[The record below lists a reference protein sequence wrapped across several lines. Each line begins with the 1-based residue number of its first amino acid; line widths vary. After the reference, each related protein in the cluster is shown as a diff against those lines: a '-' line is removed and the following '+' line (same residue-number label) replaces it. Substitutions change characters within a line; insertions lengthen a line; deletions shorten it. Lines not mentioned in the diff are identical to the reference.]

1 MPLYLGSS
9 EIPKT
14 SASTTLAVDV
24 AGTLSIQTQ
33 PTKLIYKKGET
44 FDPTGMVVRL
54 TTDYYVLN
62 VLDYTYSP
70 TTLTADTTSIT
81 ISYPFQNSTLT
92 TSLPITVKSYD
103 DVLENNT
110 WADIAQAA
118 AEGEASTLW
127 NLGDTKTFAIGSTTY
142 TAMIVGFDFHALRNT
157 DTEYDTT
164 YNNSSKKAA
173 ITFIVKELQAAK
185 RIHSTS
191 SSATNYNNT
200 EMAKTTLPALY
211 NTLPTELQN
220 AMRLPTYYCS
230 KGSSSTSSSTQVSTT
245 TCKIFLP
252 SVYEIIGATYGGAND
267 KTQLP
272 YFANG
277 GSKIFKL
284 NGNANVY
291 YTRNNDNDNNN
302 TYYRYISAKGAV
314 SSSTYN
320 SATTARA
327 YTFLFCI

>member
-70 TTLTADTTSIT
+70 TTLTVDTTSIT

-92 TSLPITVKSYD
+92 TSLPVTVKSYD

-211 NTLPTELQN
+211 NTLPAELQN
-220 AMRLPTYYCS
+220 VMRLPTYYCS
-230 KGSSSTSSSTQVSTT
+230 KGSNTSSSTQVSTT
-245 TCKIFLP
+245 TCEIFLP
-252 SVYEIIGATYGGAND
+252 SIWEITGSTYGGTND

-277 GSKIFKL
+277 GSKILKY
-284 NGNANVY
+284 NGSAKNY
-291 YTRNNDNDNNN
+291 WSRNNDNDTSN
-302 TYYRYISAKGAV
+302 TYYRYITNSGTAGSGNWTSAIQAV
-314 SSSTYN
+314 N
-320 SATTARA
+320 

>member
-9 EIPKT
+9 KISKT

-62 VLDYTYSP
+62 VLGYTYSP

-103 DVLENNT
+103 DVLENND
-110 WADIAQAA
+110 WATIAQAA
-118 AEGEASTLW
+118 AEGEVSTLW
-127 NLGDTKTFAIGSTTY
+127 NLGDTKTFTIGSTTY

-157 DTEYDTT
+157 DTEYNTT

-173 ITFIVKELQAAK
+173 ITFIVKELQATK
-185 RIHSTS
+185 RMHSNS
-191 SSATNYNNT
+191 SSATNYNDT
-200 EMAKTTLPALY
+200 EMATTTLPALY
-211 NTLPTELQN
+211 NTLPAELQN
-220 AMRLPTYYCS
+220 VMRLPTYYCTYGTS
-230 KGSSSTSSSTQVSTT
+230 TGSSTRISTT

-252 SVYEIIGATYGGAND
+252 SIWEIAGSTLGGTND

-272 YFANG
+272 YFANS
-277 GSKIFKL
+277 GSKIFKH
-284 NGNANVY
+284 NGNTTTY
-291 YTRNNDNDNNN
+291 WTRNNDNDSSN
-302 TYYRYISAKGAV
+302 TYYYYVGTNGAV
-314 SSSTYN
+314 GKSQYE
-320 SATTARA
+320 SATTAVC

>member
-24 AGTLSIQTQ
+24 AGTLSIHTQ

-70 TTLTADTTSIT
+70 TTLTVDTTAIT

-92 TSLPITVKSYD
+92 ASLPVTVKSYD

-211 NTLPTELQN
+211 NTLPAELQN
-220 AMRLPTYYCS
+220 VMRLPTYYCS
-230 KGSSSTSSSTQVSTT
+230 KGSNTSSSTQVSTT

-252 SVYEIIGATYGGAND
+252 SVYEIIGATYGGTND

-291 YTRNNDNDNNN
+291 YTRNNDNDSNN
-302 TYYRYISAKGAV
+302 TYYRYISAQGAV

>member
-70 TTLTADTTSIT
+70 TTLTVDTTSIT

-92 TSLPITVKSYD
+92 TSLPVTVKSYD

-211 NTLPTELQN
+211 NTLPAELQN
-220 AMRLPTYYCS
+220 VMRLPTYYCS
-230 KGSSSTSSSTQVSTT
+230 KGSNTSSSTQVSTT
-245 TCKIFLP
+245 TCEIFLP
-252 SVYEIIGATYGGAND
+252 SIWEITGSTYGGTND

-277 GSKIFKL
+277 GSKILKY
-284 NGNANVY
+284 NGSAKNY
-291 YTRNNDNDNNN
+291 WSRNNDNDTSN
-302 TYYRYISAKGAV
+302 TYYRYITNSGTAG
-314 SSSTYN
+314 SGNWT
-320 SATTARA
+320 SATQAVN

>member
-9 EIPKT
+9 QIPKT

-70 TTLTADTTSIT
+70 TTLTVDTTAIT

-103 DVLENNT
+103 DILENNT

-142 TAMIVGFDFHALRNT
+142 TAMIVGFDFHSLRNT

-211 NTLPTELQN
+211 NTLPTDLQN
-220 AMRLPTYYCS
+220 VMRLPTYYCS
-230 KGSSSTSSSTQVSTT
+230 KGSNTSSSTQVSTT

-252 SVYEIIGATYGGAND
+252 SIWEITGSTYGGTND

-277 GSKIFKL
+277 GSKILKY
-284 NGNANVY
+284 NGSAKNY
-291 YTRNNDNDNNN
+291 WSRNNDNDTSN
-302 TYYRYISAKGAV
+302 TYYRYITNSGTAG
-314 SSSTYN
+314 SGNWT
-320 SATTARA
+320 SATQAVN

>member
-9 EIPKT
+9 QIPKT

-44 FDPTGMVVRL
+44 FDPTGMVVKL

-62 VLDYTYSP
+62 VLGYTCSP
-70 TTLTADTTSIT
+70 TTLTADTTTIT

-103 DVLENNT
+103 DVLENND
-110 WADIAQAA
+110 WAAIAQAA

-127 NLGDTKTFAIGSTTY
+127 NLGDTKTFTIGSTTY

-157 DTEYDTT
+157 DTEYSTT

-173 ITFIVKELQAAK
+173 ITFIVKELQATK
-185 RIHSTS
+185 RIHSS
-191 SSATNYNNT
+191 QSAVNYNNT

-220 AMRLPTYYCS
+220 VMRLPTYYCTH
-230 KGSSSTSSSTQVSTT
+230 GTSTSSGTRVSTT

-252 SVYEIIGATYGGAND
+252 SIWEITGGSYGGTND

-277 GSKIFKL
+277 GSKILKY
-284 NGNANVY
+284 NNNAAKY
-291 YTRNNDNDNNN
+291 WSRNNDNDSSN
-302 TYYRYISAKGAV
+302 TYYYYI
-314 SSSTYN
+314 
-320 SATTARA
+320 TTAGA
-327 YTFLFCI
+327 AGSGNWAGATIGTNYTFLFCI

>member
-1 MPLYLGSS
+1 M
-9 EIPKT
+9 
-14 SASTTLAVDV
+14 
-24 AGTLSIQTQ
+24 
-33 PTKLIYKKGET
+33 
-44 FDPTGMVVRL
+44 RL

-70 TTLTADTTSIT
+70 TTLTVDTTAIT

-92 TSLPITVKSYD
+92 ASLPITVKSYD

-142 TAMIVGFDFHALRNT
+142 TAMIVGFDFHALRDT

-191 SSATNYNNT
+191 S
-200 EMAKTTLPALY
+200 
-211 NTLPTELQN
+211 
-220 AMRLPTYYCS
+220 
-230 KGSSSTSSSTQVSTT
+230 
-245 TCKIFLP
+245 
-252 SVYEIIGATYGGAND
+252 
-267 KTQLP
+267 
-272 YFANG
+272 
-277 GSKIFKL
+277 
-284 NGNANVY
+284 
-291 YTRNNDNDNNN
+291 
-302 TYYRYISAKGAV
+302 
-314 SSSTYN
+314 
-320 SATTARA
+320 
-327 YTFLFCI
+327 

>member
-1 MPLYLGSS
+1 
-9 EIPKT
+9 
-14 SASTTLAVDV
+14 
-24 AGTLSIQTQ
+24 
-33 PTKLIYKKGET
+33 
-44 FDPTGMVVRL
+44 MVVRL
-54 TTDYYVLN
+54 TTDYYVIN

-92 TSLPITVKSYD
+92 TSLPVTVKSYD

-211 NTLPTELQN
+211 NTLPAELQN
-220 AMRLPTYYCS
+220 VMRLPTYYCTH
-230 KGSSSTSSSTQVSTT
+230 GTGTSSSTRISTT

-252 SVYEIIGATYGGAND
+252 SIWEIAGSTLGGTND

-277 GSKIFKL
+277 GSKIFKH
-284 NGNANVY
+284 NGNTTTY
-291 YTRNNDNDNNN
+291 WTRNNDNDSSN
-302 TYYRYISAKGAV
+302 TYYYYVGTNGAV
-314 SSSTYN
+314 GN
-320 SATTARA
+320 S
-327 YTFLFCI
+327 

>member
-1 MPLYLGSS
+1 
-9 EIPKT
+9 
-14 SASTTLAVDV
+14 
-24 AGTLSIQTQ
+24 
-33 PTKLIYKKGET
+33 
-44 FDPTGMVVRL
+44 
-54 TTDYYVLN
+54 
-62 VLDYTYSP
+62 
-70 TTLTADTTSIT
+70 
-81 ISYPFQNSTLT
+81 
-92 TSLPITVKSYD
+92 
-103 DVLENNT
+103 
-110 WADIAQAA
+110 
-118 AEGEASTLW
+118 
-127 NLGDTKTFAIGSTTY
+127 
-142 TAMIVGFDFHALRNT
+142 MIVGFDFHALRNT

-211 NTLPTELQN
+211 NTLPAELQN

-230 KGSSSTSSSTQVSTT
+230 KGSNTSSSTQVSTT

-252 SVYEIIGATYGGAND
+252 SVYEIIGATYGGTND

-277 GSKIFKL
+277 GSKIFTL

-291 YTRNNDNDNNN
+291 YTRNNDNDSNN
-302 TYYRYISAKGAV
+302 TYYRYISKTGTV

>member
-14 SASTTLAVDV
+14 SASTALAVDV

-92 TSLPITVKSYD
+92 TSLPVTVKSYD

-173 ITFIVKELQAAK
+173 ITFIVKELQAKK
-185 RIHSTS
+185 RIHSSS

-211 NTLPTELQN
+211 NTLPAELQN
-220 AMRLPTYYCS
+220 VMRLPTYYCTY
-230 KGSSSTSSSTQVSTT
+230 GTSTSSSTRISTT

-252 SVYEIIGATYGGAND
+252 SIWEIAGSTLGGTND

-272 YFANG
+272 YFAND
-277 GSKIFKL
+277 GSKIFKY
-284 NGNANVY
+284 NGNTTTY
-291 YTRNNDNDNNN
+291 WTRNNDNDSSN
-302 TYYRYISAKGAV
+302 TYYYYVGTNGAV
-314 SSSTYN
+314 GNSQYK
-320 SATTARA
+320 SATTAVC

>member
-14 SASTTLAVDV
+14 SASTTLAADV

-70 TTLTADTTSIT
+70 TTLTVDTTSIT

-92 TSLPITVKSYD
+92 TSLPVTVKSYD

-211 NTLPTELQN
+211 DTLPAELQN
-220 AMRLPTYYCS
+220 VMRLPTYYCS
-230 KGSSSTSSSTQVSTT
+230 KGSNTSSSTQVSTT
-245 TCKIFLP
+245 TCEIFLP
-252 SVYEIIGATYGGAND
+252 SIWEITGSTYGGTND

-277 GSKIFKL
+277 GSKILKY
-284 NGNANVY
+284 NGSAKNY
-291 YTRNNDNDNNN
+291 WSRNNDNDTSN
-302 TYYRYISAKGAV
+302 TYYRYITNSGTAG
-314 SSSTYN
+314 SGNWT
-320 SATTARA
+320 SATQAVN

>member
-70 TTLTADTTSIT
+70 TTLTTDTTSIT

-92 TSLPITVKSYD
+92 TSLPVTVKSYD

-191 SSATNYNNT
+191 SQATNYNNT

-211 NTLPTELQN
+211 NTLPAELQN
-220 AMRLPTYYCS
+220 VMRLPTYYCS
-230 KGSSSTSSSTQVSTT
+230 KGSNTSSSTQVSTT
-245 TCKIFLP
+245 TCEIFLP
-252 SVYEIIGATYGGAND
+252 SIWEITGSTYGGTND

-277 GSKIFKL
+277 GSKILKY
-284 NGNANVY
+284 NGSAKNY
-291 YTRNNDNDNNN
+291 WSRNNDNDTSN
-302 TYYRYISAKGAV
+302 TYYRYITNSGTAG
-314 SSSTYN
+314 SGNWT
-320 SATTARA
+320 SATQAVN

>member
-92 TSLPITVKSYD
+92 TSLPVTVKSYD

-211 NTLPTELQN
+211 NTLPAELQN
-220 AMRLPTYYCS
+220 VMRLPTYYCS
-230 KGSSSTSSSTQVSTT
+230 KGSNTSSSTQVSTT
-245 TCKIFLP
+245 TCEIFLP
-252 SVYEIIGATYGGAND
+252 SIWEITGSTYGGTND

-277 GSKIFKL
+277 GSKILKY
-284 NGNANVY
+284 NGSAKNY
-291 YTRNNDNDNNN
+291 WSRNNDNDTSN
-302 TYYRYISAKGAV
+302 TYYRYITNSGTAG
-314 SSSTYN
+314 SGNWT
-320 SATTARA
+320 SATQAVN

>member
-70 TTLTADTTSIT
+70 TTLTVDTTSIT

-92 TSLPITVKSYD
+92 TSLPVTVKSYD

-173 ITFIVKELQAAK
+173 IPFIVKELQAAK

-211 NTLPTELQN
+211 NTLPAELQN
-220 AMRLPTYYCS
+220 VMRLPTYYCS
-230 KGSSSTSSSTQVSTT
+230 KGSNTSSSTQVSTT
-245 TCKIFLP
+245 TCEIFLP
-252 SVYEIIGATYGGAND
+252 SIWEITGSTYGGTND

-277 GSKIFKL
+277 GSKILKY
-284 NGNANVY
+284 NGSAKNY
-291 YTRNNDNDNNN
+291 WSRNNDNDTSN
-302 TYYRYISAKGAV
+302 TYYRYITNSGTAGSGNWTSAIQAV
-314 SSSTYN
+314 N
-320 SATTARA
+320 

>member
-70 TTLTADTTSIT
+70 TTLTVDTTSIT

-92 TSLPITVKSYD
+92 TSLPVTVKSYD

-118 AEGEASTLW
+118 AEGGASTLW

-191 SSATNYNNT
+191 SQATNYNNT

-211 NTLPTELQN
+211 NTLPAELQN
-220 AMRLPTYYCS
+220 VMRLPTYYCS
-230 KGSSSTSSSTQVSTT
+230 KGSNTSSSTQVSTT
-245 TCKIFLP
+245 TCEIFLP
-252 SVYEIIGATYGGAND
+252 SIWEITGSTYGGTND

-277 GSKIFKL
+277 GSKILKY
-284 NGNANVY
+284 NGSAKNY
-291 YTRNNDNDNNN
+291 WSRNNDNDTSN
-302 TYYRYISAKGAV
+302 TYYRYITNSGTAGSGNWTSAIQAV
-314 SSSTYN
+314 N
-320 SATTARA
+320 

>member
-54 TTDYYVLN
+54 TTDYYILN

-70 TTLTADTTSIT
+70 TTLTVDTTSIT

-92 TSLPITVKSYD
+92 TSLPVTVKSYD

-211 NTLPTELQN
+211 NTLPAELQN
-220 AMRLPTYYCS
+220 VMRLPTYYCS
-230 KGSSSTSSSTQVSTT
+230 KGSNTSSSTQVSTT
-245 TCKIFLP
+245 TCEIFLP
-252 SVYEIIGATYGGAND
+252 SIWEITGSTYGGTND

-277 GSKIFKL
+277 GSKILKY
-284 NGNANVY
+284 NGSAKNY
-291 YTRNNDNDNNN
+291 WSRNNDNDTSN
-302 TYYRYISAKGAV
+302 TYYRYITNSGTAG
-314 SSSTYN
+314 SGNWT
-320 SATTARA
+320 SATQAVN

>member
-9 EIPKT
+9 QIPKT
-14 SASTTLAVDV
+14 SASTTLAVDI
-24 AGTLSIQTQ
+24 AGTLSVQTQ

-62 VLDYTYSP
+62 VLGYTYSP
-70 TTLTADTTSIT
+70 TTLTADTTAIT

-103 DVLENNT
+103 DVLENND
-110 WADIAQAA
+110 WATIAQAA

-157 DTEYDTT
+157 DTEYSTT

-185 RIHSTS
+185 RIHSNS
-191 SSATNYNNT
+191 SSATNYNNV

-211 NTLPTELQN
+211 NTLPTNLQN
-220 AMRLPTYYCS
+220 VMRLPTYYCTYGLS
-230 KGSSSTSSSTQVSTT
+230 TGSSTRISTT

-252 SVYEIIGATYGGAND
+252 SIWEIAGSTLGGTND

-277 GSKIFKL
+277 GSKIFKH
-284 NGNANVY
+284 NGNTTTY
-291 YTRNNDNDNNN
+291 WTRNNDNDSSN
-302 TYYRYISAKGAV
+302 TYYYYVGTNGAV
-314 SSSTYN
+314 GNSQYK
-320 SATTARA
+320 SATTAVC

>member
-9 EIPKT
+9 QIPKT

-24 AGTLSIQTQ
+24 TGTLSVQTQ
-33 PTKLIYKKGET
+33 PTKLVYKKGET

-70 TTLTADTTSIT
+70 TTLTADTTAIT

-103 DVLENNT
+103 NVLENNA

-157 DTEYDTT
+157 DTEYSTT

-185 RIHSTS
+185 RMHS
-191 SSATNYNNT
+191 SSSIINYNNT
-200 EMAKTTLPALY
+200 EMAKTTLPTLY

-230 KGSSSTSSSTQVSTT
+230 KGANTSSSTQVSTT

-252 SVYEIIGATYGGAND
+252 SVYEIIGATFGGTND

-272 YFANG
+272 YFTNG

-284 NGNANVY
+284 NGTAAPY
-291 YTRNNDNDNNN
+291 YTRNNDNDSSN
-302 TYYRYISAKGAV
+302 TYYRWISQNGGV
-314 SSSTYN
+314 SNSTWN

>member
-9 EIPKT
+9 KISKT

-62 VLDYTYSP
+62 VLGYTYSP
-70 TTLTADTTSIT
+70 TTLTADTTAIT
-81 ISYPFQNSTLT
+81 ISYSFQGSTLT

-103 DVLENNT
+103 DVLENND
-110 WADIAQAA
+110 WAAIARAA

-157 DTEYDTT
+157 DTEYSTT

-185 RIHSTS
+185 RMHS
-191 SSATNYNNT
+191 SSSIVNYNNT
-200 EMAKTTLPALY
+200 EMAKTTLPTLY

-230 KGSSSTSSSTQVSTT
+230 KGANTSSSTQVSTT

-252 SVYEIIGATYGGAND
+252 SVYEIIGATFGGTND

-272 YFANG
+272 YFTNG

-284 NGNANVY
+284 NGTAAPY
-291 YTRNNDNDNNN
+291 YTRNNDNDSSN
-302 TYYRYISAKGAV
+302 TYYRWISQNGGV
-314 SSSTYN
+314 SNSTWN

>member
-14 SASTTLAVDV
+14 SASTALAVDV

-33 PTKLIYKKGET
+33 PTKLIYKKGEA

-62 VLDYTYSP
+62 VLNYTYSP

-92 TSLPITVKSYD
+92 TSLPVTVKSYD
-103 DVLENNT
+103 DVLENND

-127 NLGDTKTFAIGSTTY
+127 NLGDTKTFAIGSTAY

-191 SSATNYNNT
+191 SSATDYNNT

-211 NTLPTELQN
+211 NTLPAELQN
-220 AMRLPTYYCS
+220 VMRLPTYYCS
-230 KGSSSTSSSTQVSTT
+230 KGSSPSSSAQQISTT

-252 SVYEIIGATYGGAND
+252 SVYEIIGATYGGTHD

-291 YTRNNDNDNNN
+291 YTRNNDNDSNN
-302 TYYRYISAKGAV
+302 TYYRYISATGAV

>member
-9 EIPKT
+9 QIPKT

-24 AGTLSIQTQ
+24 VGTLSIQTQ
-33 PTKLIYKKGET
+33 PTKLVYKKGET

-62 VLDYTYSP
+62 VLGYTYSP
-70 TTLTADTTSIT
+70 ATLTADTTAIT

-103 DVLENNT
+103 NVLENNA

-157 DTEYDTT
+157 DTEYSTT

-185 RIHSTS
+185 RMHS
-191 SSATNYNNT
+191 SSSIVNYNNT
-200 EMAKTTLPALY
+200 EMAKTTLPTLY

-230 KGSSSTSSSTQVSTT
+230 KGANTSSSTQVSTT

-252 SVYEIIGATYGGAND
+252 SVYEIIGATFGGTND

-272 YFANG
+272 YFTNG

-284 NGNANVY
+284 NGTAAPY
-291 YTRNNDNDNNN
+291 YTRNNDNDSSN
-302 TYYRYISAKGAV
+302 TYYRWISQNGGV
-314 SSSTYN
+314 SNSTWN

>member
-14 SASTTLAVDV
+14 SASTALAVDV

-92 TSLPITVKSYD
+92 TSLPVTVKSYD
-103 DVLENNT
+103 DVLENND

-142 TAMIVGFDFHALRNT
+142 TAMIVGFNFHALRNT

-211 NTLPTELQN
+211 NTLPAELQN
-220 AMRLPTYYCS
+220 VMRLPTYYCTYGTS
-230 KGSSSTSSSTQVSTT
+230 TGSSTRISTT

-252 SVYEIIGATYGGAND
+252 SIWEIAGSTLGGAND

-272 YFANG
+272 YFANS
-277 GSKIFKL
+277 GSKIFKY
-284 NGNANVY
+284 NGNTTTY
-291 YTRNNDNDNNN
+291 WTRNNDNDSSN
-302 TYYRYISAKGAV
+302 TYYYYVGTNGAV
-314 SSSTYN
+314 GNSQYK
-320 SATTARA
+320 SATTAVH

>member
-9 EIPKT
+9 KISKT

-62 VLDYTYSP
+62 VLGYTYFP

-81 ISYPFQNSTLT
+81 ISYLFQNSTLT

-103 DVLENNT
+103 DVLENND
-110 WADIAQAA
+110 WATIAQAA
-118 AEGEASTLW
+118 AEGEVSTLW
-127 NLGDTKTFAIGSTTY
+127 NLGDTKTFTIGSTTY

-157 DTEYDTT
+157 DTEYNTT

-173 ITFIVKELQAAK
+173 ITFIVKELQATK
-185 RIHSTS
+185 RMHSNS

-220 AMRLPTYYCS
+220 VMRLPTYYCTYGTGT
-230 KGSSSTSSSTQVSTT
+230 GSSTRISTT

-252 SVYEIIGATYGGAND
+252 SIWEIAGSTLGGTND

-277 GSKIFKL
+277 GSKIFKY
-284 NGNANVY
+284 NGNTTTY
-291 YTRNNDNDNNN
+291 WTRNNDNDSSN
-302 TYYRYISAKGAV
+302 TYYYYVGTNGAV
-314 SSSTYN
+314 GNSQYK
-320 SATTARA
+320 SATTAVC

>member
-70 TTLTADTTSIT
+70 TTLTTDTTSIT

-92 TSLPITVKSYD
+92 TSLPVTVKSYD

-157 DTEYDTT
+157 DTEYSTT

-211 NTLPTELQN
+211 NTLPAELQN
-220 AMRLPTYYCS
+220 VMRLPTYYCS
-230 KGSSSTSSSTQVSTT
+230 KGSNTSSSTQVSTT
-245 TCKIFLP
+245 TCEIFLP
-252 SVYEIIGATYGGAND
+252 SIWEITGSTYGGTND

-277 GSKIFKL
+277 GSKILKY
-284 NGNANVY
+284 NGSAKNY
-291 YTRNNDNDNNN
+291 WSRNNDNDTSN
-302 TYYRYISAKGAV
+302 TYYRYITNSGTAG
-314 SSSTYN
+314 SGNWT
-320 SATTARA
+320 SATQAVN

>member
-1 MPLYLGSS
+1 MPIYLGSS

-14 SASTTLAVDV
+14 SASTALAVDV

-70 TTLTADTTSIT
+70 TTLTADTTSII

-92 TSLPITVKSYD
+92 ASLPITVKSYD
-103 DVLENNT
+103 DVLENND

-164 YNNSSKKAA
+164 YNKSSKKAA

-211 NTLPTELQN
+211 NTLPAELQN
-220 AMRLPTYYCS
+220 VMRLPTYYCS
-230 KGSSSTSSSTQVSTT
+230 KGSNASSSTQVSTT

-252 SVYEIIGATYGGAND
+252 SIWEIAGGTYGGTND

-277 GSKIFKL
+277 GSKILKY
-284 NGNANVY
+284 NGSAKNY
-291 YTRNNDNDNNN
+291 WSRNNDNDTSN
-302 TYYRYISAKGAV
+302 TYYRYITNSGTAG
-314 SSSTYN
+314 SGNWT
-320 SATTARA
+320 SATQAVN

>member
-9 EIPKT
+9 QIPKT

-70 TTLTADTTSIT
+70 TTLTADTTAIT

-103 DVLENNT
+103 NILENNA
-110 WADIAQAA
+110 WVDIAQAA

-157 DTEYDTT
+157 DTEYSTT

-185 RIHSTS
+185 RMHS
-191 SSATNYNNT
+191 SSSIVNYNNT
-200 EMAKTTLPALY
+200 EMAKTTLPTLY

-230 KGSSSTSSSTQVSTT
+230 KGANTSSSTQVSTT

-252 SVYEIIGATYGGAND
+252 SVYEIIGATFGGTND

-272 YFANG
+272 YFTNG

-284 NGNANVY
+284 NGTAAPY
-291 YTRNNDNDNNN
+291 YTRNNDNDSSN
-302 TYYRYISAKGAV
+302 TYYRWISQNGGV
-314 SSSTYN
+314 SNSTWN

>member
-9 EIPKT
+9 QIPKT

-33 PTKLIYKKGET
+33 PTKLVYKKGET

-62 VLDYTYSP
+62 VLGYTYSP
-70 TTLTADTTSIT
+70 ATLTADTTAIT

-103 DVLENNT
+103 NVLENNA
-110 WADIAQAA
+110 WVDIAQAA

-127 NLGDTKTFAIGSTTY
+127 NLGDTKTFTIGSTTY

-157 DTEYDTT
+157 DTEYSTT

-185 RIHSTS
+185 RMHS
-191 SSATNYNNT
+191 SSSIVNYNNT
-200 EMAKTTLPALY
+200 EMAKTTLPTLY

-230 KGSSSTSSSTQVSTT
+230 KGANTSSSTQVSTT

-252 SVYEIIGATYGGAND
+252 SVYEIIGATFGGTND

-272 YFANG
+272 YFTNG

-284 NGNANVY
+284 NGTAAPY
-291 YTRNNDNDNNN
+291 YTRNNDNDSSN
-302 TYYRYISAKGAV
+302 TYYRWISQNGGV
-314 SSSTYN
+314 SNSTWN